1 MKSFNFN
8 RWILPVFLFLLLY
21 CGIFAADLRILDA
34 EWSQPFLSIRLQNMQ
49 DLGISEEGVCELLF
63 IGRDNLQERY
73 SPIAGQSF
81 YGFRAKG
88 AQGLLSF
95 CGSELCRFRES
106 FYFGDFQSVQDF
118 RRKFAFW
125 REILEDAGFV
135 VFVSRRSKGRGRF
148 ESTLEFKKDGASY
161 LLEGGISVVE
171 VFGNFFR
178 GTIEFCRKGEPSD

>member
-1 MKSFNFN
+1 MTAFSFN
-8 RWILPVFLFLLLY
+8 RRILPVFLFLLLD
-21 CGIFAADLRILDA
+21 CGVFAADLRILDA

-49 DLGISEEGVCELLF
+49 ELSISEEGACELLF

-73 SPIAGQSF
+73 SAIAGQSF
-81 YGFRAKG
+81 YGFRTKG

-118 RRKFAFW
+118 SRKFVLW
-125 REILEDAGFV
+125 REILEDAGFA
-135 VFVSRRSKGRGRF
+135 VFLSRRPRGRERF
-148 ESTLEFKKDGASY
+148 ESTLGFKKDGGSY

-171 VFGNFFR
+171 GFGNFFR
-178 GTIEFCRKGEPSD
+178 GTVEFCRKGDQSD